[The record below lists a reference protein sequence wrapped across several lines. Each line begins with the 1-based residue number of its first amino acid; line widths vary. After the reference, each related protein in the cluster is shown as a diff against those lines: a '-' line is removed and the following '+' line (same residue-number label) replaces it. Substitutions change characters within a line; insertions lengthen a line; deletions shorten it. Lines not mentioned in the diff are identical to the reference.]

1 VALKFLALEIEK
13 PGLSK
18 DAFKP
23 YLKDEGR
30 RALELYEQGIIRE
43 LYFDKEK
50 HTAVLVLECGDKKS
64 AETYLASLPL
74 AEAGLITFNII
85 ELVPY
90 TGFSRI

>member
-1 VALKFLALEIEK
+1 MKFLALEIEK
-13 PGLSK
+13 SGLSK
-18 DAFKP
+18 DDFKP

-50 HTAVLVLECGDKKS
+50 HTAGLIVECDHKKT
-64 AETYLASLPL
+64 AEAYLASLPL
-74 AEAGLITFNII
+74 AKAGLITFNIM
-85 ELVPY
+85 ELAPY

>member
-1 VALKFLALEIEK
+1 MKFLALEIEK

-18 DAFKP
+18 DDFKP

-50 HTAVLVLECGDKKS
+50 HTAVLILECGDKKI

-85 ELVPY
+85 ELAPY

>member
-1 VALKFLALEIEK
+1 MKFLALEIEK

-18 DAFKP
+18 DAFEP

-30 RALELYEQGIIRE
+30 RALELYELGIIRE

-50 HTAVLVLECGDKKS
+50 HAAVLILECDNKKT

-74 AEAGLITFNII
+74 VKAGLITFDII
-85 ELVPY
+85 ELAPY